1 LTVFSNSVII
11 DRNIKESY
19 ENLKISFFYLLY
31 MAVYR
36 RKQVLNS
43 EISDGENR
51 RTFVKL
57 MGHM

>member
-19 ENLKISFFYLLY
+19 ENLKISYFYLLY

-43 EISDGENR
+43 EISGGENR

>member
-19 ENLKISFFYLLY
+19 ENLKISYFYLLY